1 MEWRDKVKY
10 LEKGEWMGW
19 GRTVDMKE
27 DAVGSGSMK
36 CRGLI
41 FNLSYICIYFNL
53 FIGIQGLH
61 SSMQA

>member
-1 MEWRDKVKY
+1 
-10 LEKGEWMGW
+10 MGW
-19 GRTVDMKE
+19 DRTIDVKVEGDIKE

-36 CRGLI
+36 CMGLF
-41 FNLSYICIYFNL
+41 FNLLYICIYINL

>member
-36 CRGLI
+36 CMGLI
-41 FNLSYICIYFNL
+41 FNLFRKT
-53 FIGIQGLH
+53 
-61 SSMQA
+61 